1 MNRNPLVAAIVA
13 AGAFALAAAC
23 TPQAATPRC
32 PPGKLCLHSG
42 NTAEPNSL
50 DPHKASLVSEDTI
63 ISEMLMG
70 LTADDAGAR
79 PIPGMATHWET
90 SADGKVWTFHLREA
104 SWSDG
109 VPVTAHDFVYAI
121 RRLMNPKTAG
131 EYASLQYVIKGA
143 EAANA
148 GKGRL
153 EDIGIRALDDR
164 TLEITLEAPAPF
176 LPELATHFTLFPVP
190 RHVVEKHGDAWVQ
203 PGNYVGNGP
212 YTLVENR
219 LGDYVRLVKNPR
231 FYDAKNV
238 CLDELYFYPTKDA
251 IAAERRIKR
260 GELHFNNDIQ
270 SNRIAHLRKPDQIP
284 EYVKTGTRLGVSYL
298 AFNNAVPAF
307 RDARVRHALSMAIDR
322 EFITGKLL
330 RGGQLPAYGFTPPGT
345 ADYPGGVEPYWA
357 DWPLEKRQAEA
368 RRLLAAA
375 GFGPERPL
383 NVDIKHRNSPDPM
396 LFMPAIQ
403 ADWRQVGVDAQLTQN
418 ESQIAFAA
426 YRARDFNIADA
437 AWIADYNDAMSF
449 LYLLDS
455 STGAQNYGDYKNPK
469 YDALIEAASQERD
482 VKRRADFL
490 KQAETLMI
498 AEAAIAPVFFYVS
511 KNLVNPAVTG
521 FQANVVDEH
530 RRRFMCFKDAA
541 EKRAAGGRQA
551 AG

>member
-1 MNRNPLVAAIVA
+1 MIRNSLIAA
-13 AGAFALAAAC
+13 ALAATALVGC
-23 TPQAATPRC
+23 TPKAATPRC

-104 SWSDG
+104 VWSDG
-109 VPVTAHDFVYAI
+109 VPVTADDFVYAV
-121 RRLMNPKTAG
+121 RRLMDPKTAG

-143 EAANA
+143 EAANT

-153 EDIGIRALDDR
+153 EDIGIRALDPR

-190 RHVVEKHGDAWVQ
+190 RHVVEKWGDAWVQ
-203 PGNYVGNGP
+203 PEHYVGNGP
-212 YTLVENR
+212 FTLAENR

-231 FYDAKNV
+231 FWDAGNV
-238 CLDELYFYPTKDA
+238 CLDELYFYPTRDA
-251 IAAERRIKR
+251 IAAERRVKR

-270 SNRIAHLRKPDQIP
+270 SNRIAFLRKPDQIP
-284 EYVKTGTRLGVSYL
+284 AYVQTGTRLGIAYL

-307 RDARVRHALSMAIDR
+307 KDQRVREALSMAIDR
-322 EFITGKLL
+322 EFITGGLL
-330 RGGQLPAYGFTPPGT
+330 RGGQLPAYSFTPPGV
-345 ADYPGGVEPYWA
+345 ADYPGGAKPYWA
-357 DWPLEKRQAEA
+357 GWSLARRQAKA
-368 RRLLAAA
+368 RELLAAA
-375 GFGPERPL
+375 GYGPNRPL
-383 NVDIKHRNSPDPM
+383 KVDIKHRNSPDPM

-403 ADWRQVGVDAQLTQN
+403 ADWREVGVQAQLTQN
-418 ESQIAFAA
+418 ESQIAYAA

-437 AWIADYNDAMSF
+437 SWIADYNDAMSF

-455 STGAQNYGDYKNPK
+455 STGAQNYGDYKNAR
-469 YDALIEAASQERD
+469 YDALIGAAKAERD
-482 VKRRADFL
+482 AGRRADLL
-490 KQAETLMI
+490 KSAEQLMLN
-498 AEAAIAPVFFYVS
+498 EAAVAPVFFYVS
-511 KNLVNPAVTG
+511 KNLVSPEVTG
-521 FQANVVDEH
+521 FENNVVDEH
-530 RRRFMCFKDAA
+530 RRRFMCFKN
-541 EKRAAGGRQA
+541 AGAHRRGA
-551 AG
+551 V